1 MKIPAIQW
9 GERKKGNL
17 MHIAYPLRITQEGLA
32 ATAHTKQHVEQLIE
46 QLLFTTP
53 GERVNRPDFGTAIS
67 QLIFSPGGNEELV
80 AATQFLVQGALQQ
93 WLGDVIQ
100 IQGVR
105 VVSLENTLTVTI
117 TYAIKRTQE
126 LQIAQFV
133 R

>member
-1 MKIPAIQW
+1 
-9 GERKKGNL
+9 
-17 MHIAYPLRITQEGLA
+17 MHIAYPLRITQEGLV
-32 ATAHTKQHVEQLIE
+32 ATVRTKQHIEQLIE

-67 QLIFSPGGNEELV
+67 QLIFSPGSEELV

-93 WLGDVIQ
+93 WLGNVIQ
-100 IQGVR
+100 VQGVR

-117 TYAIKRTQE
+117 TYAIRRTQE
-126 LQIAQFV
+126 VQTAQFV